1 MKMKKIVPLAII
13 SLFTFPMTSIAA
25 DRAPD
30 ATINAAI
37 SMIEPGFCKNV
48 FVSTQTQEADDWYKQ
63 SGKIISDCYDKEL
76 KSTDNNAYEKCLI
89 GDLLIIKT
97 RETLDR
103 VTQEKKEKPI
113 IDAKYFS
120 DQAFLDRFNNLTKNM
135 NSQKMQD
142 YHDYLAHTFEVAQ
155 TKMNQICFK
164 YIKDNN

>member
-1 MKMKKIVPLAII
+1 MKKILPLAII
-13 SLFTFPMTSIAA
+13 SLFTFPMASIAA

-30 ATINAAI
+30 ATINSAI

-48 FVSTQTQEADDWYKQ
+48 FVSTQTQEANDWYKK

-76 KSTDNNAYEKCLI
+76 KSTNNNAYEKCLI

-113 IDAKYFS
+113 IDAQYFS